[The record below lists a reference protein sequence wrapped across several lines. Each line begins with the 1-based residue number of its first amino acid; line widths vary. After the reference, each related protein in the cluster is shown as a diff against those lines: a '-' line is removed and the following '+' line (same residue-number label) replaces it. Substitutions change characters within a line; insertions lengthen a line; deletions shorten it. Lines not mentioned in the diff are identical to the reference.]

1 MVINRTNAVET
12 RIQEVSPVSSVGV
25 GAGAAGVSAT
35 GASAVVVA
43 VAGDVDAAATSDVGV
58 VTASSAQT
66 AVPPKR
72 APDRLSAISI
82 FFIRVPQPHLR
93 VIFYSAS
100 FVPI

>member
-12 RIQEVSPVSSVGV
+12 KIQEVSPVSSVGV

-35 GASAVVVA
+35 GASAVVA